1 MRVLPFNFTVY
12 LSFMRGF
19 TCHRVSMSTCCNN
32 VECHWGNMARDL
44 VFCPHPSITVPSAL
58 IKSAVHL
65 LYRLLVSHRKNAC
78 PSPHLTK
85 SKPSVVKMILTHT
98 HTHTSLRRLQTD
110 MRVGFQFPVSVW
122 QKNGNTRQVMNERF
136 IWAVA
141 YLNVSVWLIAASI
154 TRKSLF
160 KTHQLTIEKSGS
172 KEGEL
177 GEWTDTT

>member
-1 MRVLPFNFTVY
+1 MQFCSPCCGLHCRAADGYQCQTVKLTQWVMRVLPFNFTVY
-12 LSFMRGF
+12 LSFMHGF

-44 VFCPHPSITVPSAL
+44 VFCPHPSITAPSAL

-98 HTHTSLRRLQTD
+98 HFPSPSTNWYASWIPIS
-110 MRVGFQFPVSVW
+110 GFCLA
-122 QKNGNTRQVMNERF
+122 KKMATRGNWWMKGLYGQWPTWMLVCD
-136 IWAVA
+136 W
-141 YLNVSVWLIAASI
+141 
-154 TRKSLF
+154 
-160 KTHQLTIEKSGS
+160 
-172 KEGEL
+172 
-177 GEWTDTT
+177 

>member
-44 VFCPHPSITVPSAL
+44 VFCPHPSITAPSAL

-98 HTHTSLRRLQTD
+98 HFPSPSTNWYASWIPIS
-110 MRVGFQFPVSVW
+110 GFCLAK
-122 QKNGNTRQVMNERF
+122 KNGNTRQLMNEGF

>member
-1 MRVLPFNFTVY
+1 MQFCSPCCGLHCWAADGYQCQTVKLTQWVMRVLPFNFTVY

-98 HTHTSLRRLQTD
+98 HTLPFAVYKLICELDSNFRFLFGKK
-110 MRVGFQFPVSVW
+110 MA
-122 QKNGNTRQVMNERF
+122 TRGKWWMKGLYGQWPTWMLVCD
-136 IWAVA
+136 W
-141 YLNVSVWLIAASI
+141 
-154 TRKSLF
+154 
-160 KTHQLTIEKSGS
+160 
-172 KEGEL
+172 
-177 GEWTDTT
+177 

>member
-1 MRVLPFNFTVY
+1 MRVLPFNFTVH

-44 VFCPHPSITVPSAL
+44 VFCPHPSITAPSAL
-58 IKSAVHL
+58 IKSEVHL

-85 SKPSVVKMILTHT
+85 RKPSVVKMILTHT
-98 HTHTSLRRLQTD
+98 LPFAVYKLICELDFNFRFLF
-110 MRVGFQFPVSVW
+110 GK
-122 QKNGNTRQVMNERF
+122 KNGNTRQLMNEGF

-141 YLNVSVWLIAASI
+141 YFNVSVWLIAASI